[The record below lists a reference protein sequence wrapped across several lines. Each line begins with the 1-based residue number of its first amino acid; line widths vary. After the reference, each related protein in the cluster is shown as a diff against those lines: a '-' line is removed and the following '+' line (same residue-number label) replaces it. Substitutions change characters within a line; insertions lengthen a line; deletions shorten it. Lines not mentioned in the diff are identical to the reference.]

1 MAVKGGVTFY
11 DESGEK
17 SRVDLY
23 FADLTAGNI
32 ATIPDQ
38 LDISVGG
45 SLAQLIAACSLCIPI
60 KSDISYEVSKAAQVK
75 PGNANAQ
82 REIGISCTYTDNV
95 TGALYHFTIP
105 GGDLANLLAAG
116 TDHVDTTKAAWQ
128 ALKTAFET
136 YCKSPVGNA
145 VTLVSGK
152 LVGRSN

>member
-17 SRVDLY
+17 SRVDLW
-23 FADLTAGNI
+23 FADLTAETV

-38 LDISVGG
+38 LDIANAG
-45 SLAQLIAACSLCIPI
+45 SLALLIASCSLCTPV

-75 PGNANAQ
+75 PGNVNAQ
-82 REIGISCTYTDNV
+82 REIGILFTYTDNV
-95 TGALYHFTIP
+95 TGSLYHFTIP

-116 TDHVDTTKAAWQ
+116 TDQVDTSKAKFT

-145 VTLVSGK
+145 VTLVSGR
-152 LVGRSN
+152 LVGRNN